1 MKNLLVVYYSQTG
14 QLKDIILHFIKPF
27 ENTYHIDFAEIKCE
41 EFVFPITC
49 KQFFDVFPEA
59 VLKIPCGIEVKIEDK
74 NYDAII
80 LGFQPWFLHTSIPFN
95 SFMQTERFKNLVK
108 GKPVI
113 LVMDSRNS
121 WRNALHEVST
131 TVENFQGIIK
141 GRYVFRDT
149 SKNFRGF
156 LALCYWL
163 FTGKKKSPCKSIPQG
178 GIEQEVI
185 NHAGL
190 HGQSALSSFN
200 SSDSVYSVIP
210 SVSEEYTSLGY
221 EQYAIAKYEK
231 WASFIGKDNFR
242 HRRFRLTLF
251 RIWILFMLAFAAPVI
266 SRINKK
272 KIK

>member
-1 MKNLLVVYYSQTG
+1 MKNLLVVYYSQTK
-14 QLKDIILHFIKPF
+14 QLKEIISKFVKPF
-27 ENTYHIDFAEIKCE
+27 EHIYHIDFAEIKCKK
-41 EFVFPITC
+41 FGFPITY
-49 KQFFDVFPEA
+49 KQFFDVFPET
-59 VLKIPCGIEVKIEDK
+59 VLKMPCDIEVEIENK

-108 GKPVI
+108 GKSVV

-121 WRNALHEVST
+121 WRNALHEVVT
-131 TVENFQGIIK
+131 TVENYQGTVK
-141 GRYVFRDT
+141 GKYVFRDT

-163 FTGKKKSPCKSIPQG
+163 FTGKKKSSCKSIPQG

-185 NHAGL
+185 DNAGL
-190 HGQSALSSFN
+190 YGQSALSSFH
-200 SSDSVYSVIP
+200 SPDGVYSVIP
-210 SVSEEYTSLGY
+210 PVSEEYTSLGY
-221 EQYAIAKYEK
+221 EQFAIAKYEK
-231 WASFIGKDNFR
+231 WANFIGKDNFK
-242 HRRFRLTLF
+242 HRRFRLALF
-251 RIWILFMLAFAAPVI
+251 RNWILFMLAFAAPII